1 MAGTPEPE
9 TLKQGLG
16 AKAQAKESKKNISKM
31 KKLRNHSELKEQENS
46 PEEANNETDLCSLT
60 DSEFK
65 KEIMNILN
73 ELRTDINSNTD
84 YCRKEKYKN

>member
-1 MAGTPEPE
+1 M
-9 TLKQGLG
+9 KNLG
-16 AKAQAKESKKNISKM
+16 KHFQ
-31 KKLRNHSELKEQENS
+31 LKEEKNS
-46 PEEANNETDLCSLT
+46 PEGANNETDLCSLT